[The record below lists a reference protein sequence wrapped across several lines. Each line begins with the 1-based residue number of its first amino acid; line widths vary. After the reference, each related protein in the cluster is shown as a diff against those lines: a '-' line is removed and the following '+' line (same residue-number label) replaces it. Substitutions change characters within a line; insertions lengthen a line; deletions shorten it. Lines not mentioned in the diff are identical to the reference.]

1 MKTYAMMYSK
11 KKLMIIFNNLS
22 IKKWRILTNYFYQ
35 CNSSLGLK
43 ISIMTS
49 DPDFLYP
56 GLFTGGGGRGGEGV
70 ITTSVQT
77 SPTHFWQK
85 YLFLLVLR
93 IRIKTNLPDSEQ
105 N

>member
-22 IKKWRILTNYFYQ
+22 IKKWRNLTNYFYQ

-56 GLFTGGGGRGGEGV
+56 GLFTGGGRGGEGV
-70 ITTSVQT
+70 ITTTVQT

>member
-22 IKKWRILTNYFYQ
+22 IKKWRNLTNYFYQ

-56 GLFTGGGGRGGEGV
+56 GLFTGGGGGV
-70 ITTSVQT
+70 GRVSSRQQFKLARHI
-77 SPTHFWQK
+77 FGRNI
-85 YLFLLVLR
+85 YFY
-93 IRIKTNLPDSEQ
+93 
-105 N
+105 